1 MWASGDGAFIGRAGS
16 SRASPEGLA
25 MLSLPASVRVF
36 LHRDPVDFR
45 KAHDGLAAIVRQA
58 LRADPLDGSLYVFL
72 NRRRDRVKLIQW
84 DGNGLWL
91 HYKRLEKGTFK
102 AQGDGPKISRAQLSM
117 LLEGIEVKGGK
128 ISRRF
133 ADCIRIETR
142 RSHDDDHPK
151 RAASW

>member
-1 MWASGDGAFIGRAGS
+1 MI
-16 SRASPEGLA
+16 
-25 MLSLPASVRVF
+25 LSASVRVL
-36 LHRDPVDFR
+36 LHREPVDFR

-58 LRADPLDGSLYVFL
+58 LHADPLDGSLYVFL

-102 AQGDGPKISRAQLSM
+102 ALSEGPTITRAQLSM
-117 LLEGIEVKGGK
+117 LLEGIELKGGK

-133 ADCIRIETR
+133 ADYIHIEAR
-142 RSHDDDHPK
+142 RSDDDDRPR
-151 RAASW
+151 RAAS